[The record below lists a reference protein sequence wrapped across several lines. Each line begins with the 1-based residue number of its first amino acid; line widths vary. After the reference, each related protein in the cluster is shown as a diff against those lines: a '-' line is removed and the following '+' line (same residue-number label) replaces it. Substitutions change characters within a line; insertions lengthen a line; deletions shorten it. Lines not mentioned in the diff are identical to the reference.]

1 MPRNSDRKEVI
12 PQKNVLKL
20 YNVYNKL
27 DDKNMRAVVWHTYQ
41 ILEWLGKTHIL
52 FESTTWTAK

>member
-1 MPRNSDRKEVI
+1 MNKTMPRNSDRKEVI

-27 DDKNMRAVVWHTYQ
+27 DDKNMRAVV
-41 ILEWLGKTHIL
+41 
-52 FESTTWTAK
+52 